1 MAIFFLNWITLYAF
15 SIFVIVTDLSG
26 KVALVSASSS
36 GIGRSTAKVLAS
48 DGCRMHIFSSNED
61 KISRAAGYIGA
72 ASGQQVNYSVGSL
85 AVPSD
90 VRRIIDEA
98 KLKTGNIDC
107 LIMNYG
113 DPKVAPFLEI
123 SEEDWDF
130 SINMILRSTITMVR
144 GVLPYML
151 NHGGRVVFITSMTTK
166 QPLQNFSIS
175 ASLRS
180 AVVSLS
186 KVLSMEYASR
196 GITFNSISQGYFQTP
211 RLESIAKKNSKN
223 LGISMDEAYQKIRD
237 EIPAGRFGDPEE
249 IGHLVSFLCSNDAAY
264 INGANI
270 QIDGGVIRFPF

>member
-1 MAIFFLNWITLYAF
+1 M
-15 SIFVIVTDLSG
+15 TDLSG

-61 KISRAAGYIGA
+61 KISKAAGYIGS

-211 RLESIAKKNSKN
+211 RLESIAKKNSKS
-223 LGISMDEAYQKIRD
+223 LGISMDEAYQKIRE

-249 IGHLVSFLCSNDAAY
+249 IGHLVSFLCSADAAY

-270 QIDGGVIRFPF
+270 QIDGGAIRFPF

>member
-1 MAIFFLNWITLYAF
+1 M
-15 SIFVIVTDLSG
+15 TDLG
-26 KVALVSASSS
+26 GRVALVSASSS

-90 VRRIIDEA
+90 VRRIIDEV

-211 RLESIAKKNSKN
+211 RLESIAKKNSKS

>member
-1 MAIFFLNWITLYAF
+1 MILLNRITLYAL
-15 SIFVIVTDLSG
+15 SIFTIMADLKG

-36 GIGRSTAKVLAS
+36 GIGRSTAKVLAA
-48 DGCRMHIFSSNED
+48 DGCRVHIFSSNRD
-61 KISRAAGYIGA
+61 KISKAADYIGSS
-72 ASGQQVNYSVGSL
+72 SGQKINYSVGSL

-90 VRRIIDEA
+90 VRRIMDEA
-98 KLKTGNIDC
+98 KMKTGNIDC
-107 LIMNYG
+107 LVMNYG

-123 SEEDWDF
+123 SEEDWDS

-144 GVLPYML
+144 NVLPYML
-151 NHGGRVVFITSMTTK
+151 EHGGRVVFITSMTTK

-175 ASLRS
+175 AALRS

-211 RLESIAKKNSKN
+211 RLESIAEKNSKS
-223 LGISMDEAYQKIRD
+223 LGITVDEAYQKIRN

-249 IGHLVSFLCSNDAAY
+249 IGHLVSFLCSSDAAY

-270 QIDGGVIRFPF
+270 QIDGGAIRFPF